1 MITRLKKIIDYSR
14 VTWYNRI
21 TKPPTHPAPKKTMK
35 CPQCQ
40 SSETY
45 RKSLESMIIHCDN
58 CGHQWFAD
66 QSIKPLA
73 SAHRRQGR
81 HLLHIHVYLCPIN
94 KNKYSFAI
102 NKSGGVRHFGEYES
116 DPYLSGCYNS
126 IKEALEAGIKEEI
139 L

>member
-1 MITRLKKIIDYSR
+1 
-14 VTWYNRI
+14 
-21 TKPPTHPAPKKTMK
+21 MK

-45 RKSLESMIIHCDN
+45 RKSLESLTIYCDH
-58 CGHQWFAD
+58 CGHQWQAE
-66 QSIKPLA
+66 QVRKSLA

-81 HLLHIHVYLCPIN
+81 HLLHINVYICPIN

-102 NKSGGVRHFGEYES
+102 NKNGGIAAFYEFES
-116 DPYLSGCYNS
+116 DPYLSGCYDS
-126 IKEALEAGIKEEI
+126 IEEALEAGIKEGI